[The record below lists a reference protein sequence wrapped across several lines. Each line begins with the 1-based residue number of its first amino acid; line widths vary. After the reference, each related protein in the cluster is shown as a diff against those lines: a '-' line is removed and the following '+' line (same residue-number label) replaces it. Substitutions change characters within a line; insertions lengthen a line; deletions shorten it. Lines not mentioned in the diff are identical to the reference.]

1 MGEYLMPGARLK
13 LSLAGLSLALAV
25 STQAAQAANTRV
37 TVSQAFQSM
46 LYLPL
51 YVGIDEGM
59 FAKQGLDIDKE
70 TAGSASAALSA
81 VLSKSAQ
88 LSLHGPEW
96 VAIAAAKGAPVRIVA
111 NVVNGAA
118 VWIAATPDFPFKTI
132 KDIKGQ
138 TVVTG
143 QMPTTSTSLFLKLLK
158 ENGIDPEKDISMIQ
172 VPLGS
177 EIGPFLAG
185 QGKIAVM
192 YEPGLDQA
200 VAKGMKVVLGFPK
213 LYGPYEFSAM
223 AARTDTDPAMLAQ
236 FGAGMNAA
244 LAYIQSNPD
253 GAVAVAKKEFPTL
266 DPAVVE
272 AAVKRMIAE
281 GVYPTTIEITPE
293 ALKLGLDTQIAL
305 GNLAAQPDYKSFVA
319 TDIIA
324 KGMGK

>member
-1 MGEYLMPGARLK
+1 MFKPFIALATLAA
-13 LSLAGLSLALAV
+13 LSLGVPAHAE
-25 STQAAQAANTRV
+25 NTKV

-51 YVGIDEGM
+51 YVGIDEGL
-59 FAKQGLDIDKE
+59 FASQGLDIDKE

-81 VLSKSAQ
+81 VLSRSAQ

-118 VWIAATPDFPFKTI
+118 VWILATPDFPFKTI

-143 QMPTTSTSLFLKLLK
+143 TMPTTSTSLFLKLLK
-158 ENGIDPEKDISMIQ
+158 ENGMDAEKDVSMIQ

-177 EIGPFLAG
+177 EIGPLLAG
-185 QGKIAVM
+185 QGKLAVM
-192 YEPGLDQA
+192 YEPGVDQA
-200 VAKGMKVVLGFPK
+200 VAKGMKVVVGFPK

-223 AARTDTDPAMLAQ
+223 AARTDTDPAMLQ
-236 FGAGMNAA
+236 KFVIGMNLA
-244 LAYIQSNPD
+244 LKTIQSNGP
-253 GAVAVAKKEFPTL
+253 GAIAIAKKEFPTL

-272 AAVKRMIAE
+272 AAVNRMITD
-281 GVYPTTIEITPE
+281 GVYPPTVEITPE
-293 ALKLGLDTQIAL
+293 ALKLSLDTQIAL
-305 GNLAAQPDYKSFVA
+305 GNLGAQPDYKSFVA
-319 TDIIA
+319 TDLIA
-324 KGMGK
+324 KAVGR